1 MKDKE
6 IRDLNLDTI
15 CVQGGYQPESGETR
29 NAPIYQSTTYKYDSA
44 DTVGNLFDLK
54 ESGYFYTRLA
64 NPTIGF
70 LEEKIA
76 QMEGGR
82 AAMATSS
89 GQAANLLAI
98 LTVCGQG
105 DHIVSMNNLYGGTHT
120 LLGSTLARYGIE
132 TSFVSLN
139 NEDEIREAIK
149 ENTKLIFSETIGNPT
164 VSILDIEKV
173 SAIAHEFN
181 IALVVDNT
189 LATPMICRPIDFGA
203 DIVTHSSSKYLDGHG
218 TSLGGVM
225 VDSGKFDWT
234 KGRYSC
240 LTEPDPNYHGLSYT
254 KEFESFA
261 YITKARAVYMR
272 DMGPQMSPFNAFL
285 TDIGSETLALRME
298 RHSKNALKIASYLEN
313 HEKVE
318 WVNYPMLTSSDDYDL
333 ACKYLR
339 GGSGVIAFGIRGG
352 IDKAKDWIN
361 SLNLITLAVHVA
373 DTKSHALHPAS
384 MTHRQLSEE
393 DLLKGGITPN
403 LVRLSVGI
411 ENADD
416 LIDDIESAFNKI
428 K

>member
-1 MKDKE
+1 M
-6 IRDLNLDTI
+6 
-15 CVQGGYQPESGETR
+15 
-29 NAPIYQSTTYKYDSA
+29 
-44 DTVGNLFDLK
+44 LFR
-54 ESGYFYTRLA
+54 S
-64 NPTIGF
+64 
-70 LEEKIA
+70 
-76 QMEGGR
+76 
-82 AAMATSS
+82 
-89 GQAANLLAI
+89 
-98 LTVCGQG
+98 
-105 DHIVSMNNLYGGTHT
+105 
-120 LLGSTLARYGIE
+120 
-132 TSFVSLN
+132 
-139 NEDEIREAIK
+139 
-149 ENTKLIFSETIGNPT
+149 
-164 VSILDIEKV
+164 
-173 SAIAHEFN
+173 
-181 IALVVDNT
+181 
-189 LATPMICRPIDFGA
+189 
-203 DIVTHSSSKYLDGHG
+203 
-218 TSLGGVM
+218 
-225 VDSGKFDWT
+225 
-234 KGRYSC
+234 
-240 LTEPDPNYHGLSYT
+240 HGLSYT
-254 KEFESFA
+254 KEFESLA

-298 RHSKNALKIASYLEN
+298 RHSNNALKIASYLEN

-339 GGSGVIAFGIRGG
+339 GGSGVIAFGVRGG

>member
-6 IRDLNLDTI
+6 IRELNLDTI
-15 CVQGGYQPESGETR
+15 CVQGGYQPESGQTR
-29 NAPIYQSTTYKYDSA
+29 NAPIFQSTTYKYDSA
-44 DTVGNLFDLK
+44 ETVGNLFDLK

-76 QMEGGR
+76 QMEGG
-82 AAMATSS
+82 AGALATSS
-89 GQAANLLAI
+89 GQAANLVAI
-98 LTVCGQG
+98 LTVCSQG
-105 DHIVSMNNLYGGTHT
+105 DHIVSMNNLYGGSHT
-120 LLGSTLARYGIE
+120 LLGSTLARYGID
-132 TSFVSLN
+132 TSFVNLN
-139 NEDEIREAIK
+139 DEDEIKDAIR

-164 VSILDIEKV
+164 VSVLDIEKV
-173 SAIAHEFN
+173 ASIAHDFG

-189 LATPMICRPIDFGA
+189 LATPMVCRPIDFGA

-218 TSLGGVM
+218 TSLGGII

-234 KGRYSC
+234 RGRYCS
-240 LTEPDPNYHGLSYT
+240 LTDPDPNYHGLSYT
-254 KEFESFA
+254 KEFENLA

-285 TDIGSETLALRME
+285 THIGSETLALRMQ
-298 RHSKNALKIASYLEN
+298 RHSENALKIASYLDN
-313 HEKVE
+313 HKDVE
-318 WVNYPMLTSSDDYDL
+318 WVRYPMLESSEDYNL
-333 ACKYLR
+333 ARKYLK
-339 GGSGVIAFGIRGG
+339 GGSGVIAFGVRGG
-352 IDKAKDWIN
+352 VEKAKDWIN
-361 SLNLITLAVHVA
+361 SLNLISLAVHVA

-393 DLLKGGITPN
+393 DLVEGGIRPN

-416 LIDDIESAFNKI
+416 LISDIESAFNKI